1 MAKIAW
7 ARVDYR
13 LIHGQVITKWSK
25 IASAN
30 AILIVDDLLGQDEFM
45 ASIYKMAAPSGVS
58 VNIMT
63 TGDAAAAFR
72 DDALGAGNI
81 FLLFKNVHAARASHE
96 AGLAFEELQLGGI
109 PAEAGRKVVFPAVA
123 LGPSEVEDIRAL
135 HEAGVDVH
143 IQVVPEEAGISYE
156 DALRKYES

>member
-1 MAKIAW
+1 MSKISW

-30 AILIVDDLLGQDEFM
+30 SIVIVDDLLGADEFM

-58 VNIMT
+58 VDIKT
-63 TGDAAAAFR
+63 TSDAAAAYR
-72 DDALGAGNI
+72 DGTLGSGNV
-81 FLLFKNVHAARASHE
+81 FLLFKNVAAARASH
-96 AGLAFEELQLGGI
+96 
-109 PAEAGRKVVFPAVA
+109 EAGRKVVFPAVA
-123 LGPSEVEDIRAL
+123 LGPEEVEDIRAL
-135 HEAGVDVH
+135 HDAGVDIQ

-156 DALRKYES
+156 EALKKYES